1 MESLSMQLQPF
12 FEWLLRTTLQASLLI
27 CLILLFQAV
36 LRSRLGARWHYCLW
50 LLLLIR
56 MAMPWAPQSRV
67 SVFNLIPQLP
77 QRQTEYIQQD
87 VGDDAVSSDAASP
100 STAESTPVST
110 TEVVQDTSKAITVA
124 PEIGKEAGN
133 QLKLKP
139 VVFEIADILPL
150 VWLTGALVLAVY
162 VCANNFNL
170 LRIVKRERPLTDQK
184 ILDLLEDCK
193 AEMGIRIILGVVTTD
208 KVTSPALFGFIRPR
222 LLLPKGMLEILSR
235 EELRYV
241 FLHELAHLKRHDIYI
256 GWLISLLQVLHWF
269 NPLIWLAFYRVRTD
283 RELACDALVLA
294 RTQSGQAKDY
304 GRTIVSLLERFS
316 RLQRLPAMAGILE
329 TKAQL
334 KRRIIMIARFKKNSY
349 QWSPLPVLLIVAI
362 GCTSLSD
369 MRRSTLRDATVIG
382 SGPAMTLRRVQP
394 ELGDFANVS
403 PDGKY
408 LCDVD
413 DSDAG
418 AGNLFIRELSTGRR
432 WAVTDKKSW
441 EDSEGYALDGAISPD
456 SRRVAYIWHDPA
468 SESSNLYIVGLD
480 GTGRRLLCRD
490 KYLVPRDWSADGIK
504 ILGVLFD
511 ESKQM
516 VWVDAQ
522 DGSIQKIR
530 DLGDAYPNKFDISPD
545 GRFLAYDLPQAE
557 DTQKRDV
564 FLLDLH
570 ENREIRLAE
579 HPADDRLLGWTP
591 NGKWILFASN
601 RSDKWDAWLLGIRD
615 GMPAGLPRLVKAN
628 IGDVGAV
635 GFGSNGDYYFSIYDL
650 RKNVYVARFD
660 PAKGTLLSPPA
671 TLRPT
676 GKSEMPVWSPD
687 GQNLAY
693 GCRGDDGTS
702 LINIWSLA
710 SGQEREITLKLPPR
724 LHFWAPNGKSLLLSG
739 FLGEAWADA
748 ICMLDLQT
756 GEYSE
761 LLRHKDMSIPV
772 AQWFPDGKRL
782 LYHGRHGPIG
792 GTEQLGYLM
801 IRDLD
806 SGEER
811 EITRGVFP
819 GIKDYWWALSP
830 DGRQL
835 AVHFKKD
842 NRSIKIFST
851 ETNEVTEV
859 LSGDLVDKVHQIIWS
874 PDGKALM
881 LRVVA
886 LSASRTSE
894 IWRIAADGG
903 KPEKLSELDIPEY
916 VTGMRIDPTGR
927 HIALQAIT
935 NLHELW
941 VMENF
946 LPTFVSQA
954 K

>member
-1 MESLSMQLQPF
+1 MQLQPF
-12 FEWLLRTTLQASLLI
+12 FDWLLRTTLQASLLI
-27 CLILLFQAV
+27 CLILLFQVV

-56 MAMPWAPQSRV
+56 MAMPWAPQSRL
-67 SVFNLIPQLP
+67 SIFNLMPQSVP

-87 VGDDAVSSDAASP
+87 VGDDAISSDAASP
-100 STAESTPVST
+100 SAVESIPVST
-110 TEVVQDTSKAITVA
+110 TEVVQNTSKAITVA
-124 PEIGKEAGN
+124 PEIGKEAQGR
-133 QLKLKP
+133 LKP
-139 VVFEIADILPL
+139 VVSEVADILPL
-150 VWLTGALVLAVY
+150 IWLTGALILAVY
-162 VCANNFNL
+162 VCAGNFNL

-193 AEMGIRIILGVVTTD
+193 AEMGIRIILGIVTTD
-208 KVTSPALFGFIRPR
+208 KVKSPALFGFIRPR
-222 LLLPKGMLEILSR
+222 LLLPKGMLETLSR

-256 GWLISLLQVLHWF
+256 GWLMSLLQVLHWF
-269 NPLIWLAFYRVRTD
+269 NPLIWLAFYRLRAD

-294 RTQSGQAKDY
+294 RTQSSQAKDY
-304 GRTIVSLLERFS
+304 GRTIVNLLERFS
-316 RLQRLPAMAGILE
+316 RSQRLPAMAGILE

-334 KRRIIMIARFKKNSY
+334 KRRITMITRFKKNSY

-382 SGPAMTLRRVQP
+382 SGPTMTLRRVQP

-413 DSDAG
+413 WDT
-418 AGNLFIRELSTGRR
+418 GNLVIRELATGRR

-441 EDSEGYALDGAISPD
+441 EGSEEYALDGAISPD
-456 SRRVAYIWHDPA
+456 SRRVAYLWHDFA
-468 SESSNLYIVGLD
+468 SESSNLYVVGLD
-480 GTGRRLLCRD
+480 STGRRLLCRD
-490 KYLVPRDWSADGIK
+490 KYLVPRDWSADGTK
-504 ILGVLFD
+504 ILGVLFE

-530 DLGDAYPNKFDISPD
+530 DIGDAYPNKFDISPD
-545 GRFLAYDLPQAE
+545 GRFVAYDLPQAE
-557 DTQKRDV
+557 DTQTRDV
-564 FLLDLH
+564 FLLDLN

-591 NGKWILFASN
+591 DGRRILLASN
-601 RSDKWDAWLLGIRD
+601 RSDKWDAWLFGIRD
-615 GMPAGLPRLVKAN
+615 GMPEGLPRLVKAD

-635 GFGSNGDYYFSIYDL
+635 GFGSNGDYYFKIYDL
-650 RKNVYVARFD
+650 RNNVYVARFD
-660 PAKGTLLSPPA
+660 LTKGTLVSPPA
-671 TLRPT
+671 LLRPT
-676 GKSEMPVWSPD
+676 GKSSEPVWSPD
-687 GQNLAY
+687 GQHLAY
-693 GCRGDDGTS
+693 GCLGEDETN
-702 LINIWSLA
+702 LIKIWSLA
-710 SGQEREITLKLPPR
+710 SGQEREIAPKLPLH
-724 LHFWAPNGKSLLLSG
+724 LHFWAPDGKSLLLSG
-739 FLGEAWADA
+739 FLEEGWNNA
-748 ICMLDLQT
+748 IYTLDLQT
-756 GEYSE
+756 EECSE
-761 LLRHKDMSIPV
+761 LLRHNDMSIPV

-782 LYHGRHGPIG
+782 LYHGRHGPVAA
-792 GTEQLGYLM
+792 TEQLGYLM
-801 IRDLD
+801 MRDLD

-811 EITRGVFP
+811 EITRGVFL
-819 GIKDYWWALSP
+819 GTRDQRWALSP

-835 AVHFKKD
+835 AVHFKGD
-842 NRSIKIFST
+842 SSRIKIFST
-851 ETNEVTEV
+851 ETDEVREV
-859 LSGDLVDKVHQIIWS
+859 LAGDLVDKVHQIIWV

-881 LRVVA
+881 LRVVD
-886 LSASRTSE
+886 LPASHTSE
-894 IWRIAADGG
+894 IWRIAANGG
-903 KPEKLSELDIPEY
+903 KPEKLSKLDIPEY

-946 LPTFVSQA
+946 LPTFEGNER
-954 K
+954 